1 MNNANYDIDF
11 FRKSILFLK
20 RKKVKTMTIK
30 DKCDFFDIFFDEFC
44 NYFFSLN
51 TDNNDALYDIKN
63 TKLGDIFSYS
73 ENPLIEVVF
82 SENKWG
88 RSIYEDLLRNEKHD

>member
-1 MNNANYDIDF
+1 MNNTNYDIDF

-30 DKCDFFDIFFDEFC
+30 DKCDFFDIFYDGFC

-51 TDNNDALYDIKN
+51 TNNNDALCNIRN

-73 ENPLIEVVF
+73 TNHLIEVVL

-88 RSIYEDLLRNEKHD
+88 GSIYEDLLRNKKYN